1 MGACR
6 DHHPGRTCQIGG
18 TAVKNP
24 LLLFNTVVAISAGIL
39 TLIGYFIPGLEF
51 LSDTLINWAVVLA
64 GFALIL
70 GMVNLLSIHLGR
82 LRAQKPGSIYSL
94 VVILAFAVTLI
105 LVGVTTPTGGPA
117 MWIFDYITIPVEAS
131 LMAILVVTLG
141 YSSMRLLRRRSGLLP
156 VIFVSTV
163 LLVLIGLAP
172 IYAFG
177 DLPVL
182 SSIRAWIAQ
191 VPAMAGA
198 RGILLGVALG
208 TVATG
213 LRILIGADRPY
224 GG

>member
-1 MGACR
+1 M
-6 DHHPGRTCQIGG
+6 
-18 TAVKNP
+18 KNP
-24 LLLFNTVVAISAGIL
+24 LLIANTVVAISAGLL
-39 TLIGYFIPGLEF
+39 TLIGYFIPGLQF
-51 LSDTLINWAVVLA
+51 LSDTLLHWAVILA

-70 GMVNLLSIHLGR
+70 GMVNLLLFHIGR
-82 LRAQKPGSIYSL
+82 LRAQEKGSVYSL
-94 VVILAFAVTLI
+94 VVILAFVVTLI
-105 LVGVTTPTGGPA
+105 LVGITTPTGGAA
-117 MWIFDYITIPVEAS
+117 MWIFTNIQLPVEAS
-131 LMAILVVTLG
+131 LMAILVVTLA

-156 VIFVSTV
+156 VIFVSTA
-163 LLVLIGLAP
+163 LFVLIGLAP

-177 DLPVL
+177 DLPIL
-182 SSIRAWIAQ
+182 SSIRTWIAE

>member
-1 MGACR
+1 M
-6 DHHPGRTCQIGG
+6 
-18 TAVKNP
+18 KNP
-24 LLLFNTVVAISAGIL
+24 LLILNVVVAISAGLL
-39 TLIGYFIPGLEF
+39 TLVGYFVPGLEF
-51 LSDTLINWAVVLA
+51 LSDTLLRWTVILA

-70 GMVNLLSIHLGR
+70 GVANLFSVHMSR
-82 LRAQKPGSIYSL
+82 LRLRKEGSFYSL
-94 VVILAFAVTLI
+94 IVILSFVATLI
-105 LVGVTTPTGGPA
+105 LVATSTPTGDAA
-117 MWIFDYITIPVEAS
+117 MWIFRNIQVPVEAS
-131 LMAILVVTLG
+131 LMAILVVTLA

-156 VIFVSTV
+156 ILFVSTAFLV
-163 LLVLIGLAP
+163 LLGMAP

-182 SSIRAWIAQ
+182 SGIRTWIAE